1 VLLEGLIIIQV
12 NTISKYYI
20 KIIFTTIKI
29 FLVMAGNIFLVSGYK
44 VRHHLSDTKNRPFLV
59 LAVTDR
65 HKKLNL

>member
-29 FLVMAGNIFLVSGYK
+29 FLVTAGNIFLVSTT
-44 VRHHLSDTKNRPFLV
+44 RSDTI
-59 LAVTDR
+59 
-65 HKKLNL
+65 